1 MKIRKDFIIAIFIL
15 FAIPAI
21 GYLTLKKGADTRRQI
36 SASLQPKDS
45 INAEVKIQFPEKG
58 EENLSARRLIDLPYI
73 IKIISNRSE
82 YLGEDEVLEILRIID
97 DREDFAFLLHSNDP
111 QVHDHERIYEFE
123 MMDDS
128 DDLTRYGD
136 ILIVDVY
143 NRILQ
148 KFDHSDPE
156 LYKKILEDMSY
167 AFPMV
172 EYQIEQR
179 KDK

>member
-1 MKIRKDFIIAIFIL
+1 MKIRKDFIIAIFVL

-21 GYLTLKKGADTRRQI
+21 GYFTLKKGADTRRQI

-45 INAEVKIQFPEKG
+45 INTDYKIQFAENG
-58 EENLSARRLIDLPYI
+58 EVDLTTRKLIDLPYI
-73 IKIISNRSE
+73 IKIISTRND
-82 YLGEDEVLEILRIID
+82 YLGDDEVLQILRIID
-97 DREDFAFLLHSNDP
+97 DRNDFAFLTYSDVP
-111 QVHDHERIYEFE
+111 QVGDHERVYEFNPVNE
-123 MMDDS
+123 EV
-128 DDLTRYGD
+128 DLSEYGD
-136 ILIVDVY
+136 ILMVDVY

-148 KFDHSDPE
+148 IYSYSDPE

-179 KDK
+179 KEK